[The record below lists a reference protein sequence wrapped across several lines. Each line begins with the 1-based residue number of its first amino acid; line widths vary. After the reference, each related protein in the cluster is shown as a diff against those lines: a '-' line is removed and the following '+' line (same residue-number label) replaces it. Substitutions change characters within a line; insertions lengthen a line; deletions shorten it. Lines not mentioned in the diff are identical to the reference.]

1 MPLAFLPLPQLS
13 TLTKLGLFYEGMP
26 AGTRHFLSDETL
38 CTESLQA
45 AVSSGHAAGSR
56 GCWGQRPPESLSKG
70 LPKPGLQASDTE
82 RDPDALFIL
91 WEVHSCGRH
100 IVSSLVGDWGQVG
113 SAGSGDSHQ

>member
-1 MPLAFLPLPQLS
+1 MRACQLERGTS
-13 TLTKLGLFYEGMP
+13 CLTRP
-26 AGTRHFLSDETL
+26 CAQ
-38 CTESLQA
+38 SLQA

-82 RDPDALFIL
+82 RDPDALLIL
-91 WEVHSCGRH
+91 WEVHLCGRH